1 MQKFHV
7 SAKKNADF
15 CAKRPKSVPFLSTP
29 HNLATIITMKHA
41 LIRDILTSAPDGRAV
56 TVCGWVR
63 TMRDSKNLV
72 FIQVNDGSCFA
83 SIQLTYDRT
92 SPAENANTDAIE
104 TALSDVTTGASV
116 RAVGTLIESPASGQ
130 RVEVLL
136 EALTVLGSCPTDSY
150 PLQKK
155 ATSMEFLREN
165 AHLRA
170 RTNTFGAVFRMRSQL
185 AFALHTFFQERGFFY
200 VNTPEITCSD
210 AEGAGELFQVTTL
223 SLEKIAGLGVQA
235 GAGGMKMEQAASIV
249 NYSKDFFGKKASL
262 TVSGQLEA
270 ETLAMALGR
279 VYTFGPTFRA
289 ENSNTPRHL
298 SEFWMCEP
306 EMAFFDLEDDM
317 DLAEEFIKYLLNWA
331 LTKCPADM
339 EFFNKRIQPGVIDT
353 LHHVVDTPFKRVSY
367 TDAITELARHA
378 DQFEFKPY
386 WGCDLQTEHERCLTE
401 QIFKCPVMLYNYPKE
416 IKAFYMKQNDDG
428 KTVKA
433 VDVLVPG
440 LGEIIGG
447 SEREADYDKL
457 LETCRARNMD
467 MTAYDWY
474 LDLRRF
480 GTVPHAGFGLGF
492 ERLLRYVTGMANIRD
507 VIPFPRAP
515 KLADF

>member
-1 MQKFHV
+1 
-7 SAKKNADF
+7 
-15 CAKRPKSVPFLSTP
+15 
-29 HNLATIITMKHA
+29 MKPT
-41 LIRDILTSAPDGRAV
+41 LIKDLLTSAPDGRTV

-83 SIQLTYDRT
+83 SIQLTFDRNN
-92 SPAENANTDAIE
+92 PAAGADISSINNELTR
-104 TALSDVTTGASV
+104 VTTGCSV
-116 RAVGTLIESPASGQ
+116 KATGIIIPSPASGQ
-130 RVEVLL
+130 AVEVTVVTF
-136 EALTVLGSCPTDSY
+136 EVLGVCPSDTY

-155 ATSMEFLREN
+155 ATSMEFLRDN

-170 RTNTFGAVFRMRSQL
+170 RTNTFGAVFRMRSQM
-185 AFALHTFFQERGFFY
+185 AIALHTFFQERGFVY
-200 VNTPEITCSD
+200 INTPEITCSD
-210 AEGAGELFQVTTL
+210 AEGAGEMFQVTTL
-223 SLEKIAGLGVQA
+223 SLEKIAELGIKA
-235 GAGGMKMEQAASIV
+235 GAKGMDPAKAAELV
-249 NYSKDFFGKKASL
+249 DYSRDFFGKKANL

-270 ETLAMALGR
+270 ETLATALSR

-317 DLAEEFIKYLLNWA
+317 DIEEEFIKYLLNWA
-331 LTKCPADM
+331 LTKCAADM
-339 EFFNKRIQPGVIDT
+339 EFFNQRIQPGVIDM
-353 LHHVVDTPFKRVSY
+353 LHHVVDSPFKRISY
-367 TDAITELARHA
+367 TEAVEQLEKAGHK
-378 DQFEFKPY
+378 FEFKPY
-386 WGCDLQTEHERCLTE
+386 WGCDLQTEHERFLTE
-401 QIFKCPVMLYNYPKE
+401 EIYKCPVMVYNYPKE

-447 SEREADYDKL
+447 SEREESYEKL
-457 LETCRARNMD
+457 LKACEDRKMD
-467 MTAYDWY
+467 MKNYQWY

-492 ERLLRYVTGMANIRD
+492 ERLLRYVTGMQNIRD